1 MTSSFAAKRLV
12 AGGGVLAFTLVAC
25 SVEQVGRTAEGNGAP
40 PCEHSTPA
48 DGSCDG
54 TGTDAGVAPEAAAA
68 MPDSAA
74 CPGLDAVCG
83 SDADV
88 YSCPLAWRTATNV
101 SSWCER
107 ASPSALDA
115 GLSLVVWQGCTGYD
129 LIDET
134 VGASDQFTR
143 YYYDSGTGV
152 LVGIA
157 EIPNNRVPVCV
168 AGQVAALDDSTCQ
181 HWSPLGDICA
191 AMDASAP

>member
-1 MTSSFAAKRLV
+1 MTSSFAAERLMV
-12 AGGGVLAFTLVAC
+12 GGGLLTLTLVGC
-25 SVEQVGRTAEGNGAP
+25 SVVQVGRTDGGAEAA

-48 DGSCDG
+48 DGSCAG
-54 TGTDAGVAPEAAAA
+54 TETDARTAPEPVAVMA
-68 MPDSAA
+68 DSAG

-83 SDADV
+83 SDADL
-88 YSCPLAWRTATNV
+88 YSCLLAWSMASNV
-101 SSWCER
+101 SSWCQR
-107 ASPSALDA
+107 ASPRALDA
-115 GLSLVVWQGCTGYD
+115 GLSLVVWQGCAGYD

-181 HWSPLGDICA
+181 HWSPLEDICA
-191 AMDASAP
+191 AIDGGAP

>member
-25 SVEQVGRTAEGNGAP
+25 SVEQVGRTAEGTGAP

-88 YSCPLAWRTATNV
+88 YSCMLAWSTASNV
-101 SSWCER
+101 SSWCQRAFSER
-107 ASPSALDA
+107 SRCGAKSGRLA
-115 GLSLVVWQGCTGYD
+115 GLHRLRSYRRNG
-129 LIDET
+129 
-134 VGASDQFTR
+134 R
-143 YYYDSGTGV
+143 
-152 LVGIA
+152 
-157 EIPNNRVPVCV
+157 RVRSVH
-168 AGQVAALDDSTCQ
+168 AL
-181 HWSPLGDICA
+181 LLR
-191 AMDASAP
+191 